1 MILRDYQQQIAEKAF
16 EIIKRFGLVYLA
28 MQVRTGKTLTALT
41 IANLINSKR
50 VLFLTKK
57 KAIASI
63 ERDYQMSQYAFEVVA
78 TNYEQLGKFDPRGFD
93 LIVCDEAH
101 CLSAYP
107 KMSKRTAL
115 LKQICGKVPVIYLS
129 GTPTPEGYSQI
140 FHQLHISDNSIY
152 NKYRNFYAWAR
163 DYVKVFQEKRGAYL
177 VNNYS
182 DADAERIKKD
192 LEPIMITYT
201 QEEAGFNCLVHENF
215 IEVEDQKIIDLSKIL
230 FKIRV
235 LDFPEGKVIA
245 DTPASLMSKLHQ
257 MMGGTV
263 ICDNGTSIFSDIK
276 IKYIKESFKGKRI
289 AIYYK
294 FIGELELIKRV
305 FEKYT
310 IVPEEFN
317 NGPYDVFVSQIA
329 SGREGITLST
339 ADCIVFYNI
348 DFSAVSYWQARARL
362 QSLERK
368 TPAEIYWIFIKG
380 GIDKKVYKAVSNKKD
395 FTASYFFR
403 NGAI

>member
-1 MILRDYQQQIAEKAF
+1 MLAKTLLGLQKQHGTNGDIYKMILRDYQQQIAEKAF

-245 DTPASLMSKLHQ
+245 DTPPPAPIEKSSTPEAYCISDFNKSSSL
-257 MMGGTV
+257 
-263 ICDNGTSIFSDIK
+263 
-276 IKYIKESFKGKRI
+276 
-289 AIYYK
+289 
-294 FIGELELIKRV
+294 
-305 FEKYT
+305 
-310 IVPEEFN
+310 
-317 NGPYDVFVSQIA
+317 
-329 SGREGITLST
+329 
-339 ADCIVFYNI
+339 
-348 DFSAVSYWQARARL
+348 
-362 QSLERK
+362 
-368 TPAEIYWIFIKG
+368 
-380 GIDKKVYKAVSNKKD
+380 
-395 FTASYFFR
+395 
-403 NGAI
+403 